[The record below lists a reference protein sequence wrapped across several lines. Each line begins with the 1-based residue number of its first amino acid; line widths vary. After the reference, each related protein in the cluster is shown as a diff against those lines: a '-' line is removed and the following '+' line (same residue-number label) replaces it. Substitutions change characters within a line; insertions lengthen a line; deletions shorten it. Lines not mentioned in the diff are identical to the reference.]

1 MITRL
6 HVKNFKGINDLNLNG
21 FQGLNILLGV
31 NDTGK
36 TGLLKL
42 MYALSK
48 SIRSYS
54 LAQKTS
60 KESFKTILED
70 KLKNTFKPRI
80 SGINE
85 LISSDETEASIEAG
99 FDILGCAIEP
109 LSIHIASDKK
119 RKTTEL
125 RSPQA
130 IGLVNEDF
138 DSIFLPPKEVLSIH
152 RDIIYSR
159 EKGELDGFDD
169 TYYDLAKALERSTTK
184 GRTHN
189 ELKSVIKKLDKLF
202 PDSKIE
208 YSEED
213 KDFYLKRGGKYYSIT
228 LTAEGI
234 RKIGLLTTLI
244 RNRELYSGGHLFVDE
259 PETTLHPVA
268 IRAFMEML
276 LSMSKA
282 NIQIFIATHNY
293 FVLKELEILS
303 RKSNTPVM
311 CYSLMKEG
319 DSISL
324 QSSDLKDSIPDN
336 EIIEESIRLLQDDLN
351 EKLKLKI

>member
-6 HVKNFKGINDLNLNG
+6 HVQNFKGIADLRLNG
-21 FQGLNILLGV
+21 FTGLNVLLGV

-60 KESFKTILED
+60 KESFTTILED
-70 KLKNTFKPRI
+70 KLKHTFKPRI

-85 LISSDETEASIEAG
+85 LISSGETEASIEAG
-99 FDILGCAIEP
+99 FDLLGSRIDP
-109 LSIHIASDKK
+109 LSVHIISDKK

-125 RSPQA
+125 SSPQA
-130 IGLVNEDF
+130 IPLVHEDF
-138 DSIFLPPKEVLSIH
+138 DSVFLPPKEVLSIH

-184 GRTHN
+184 GRTHDA
-189 ELKSVIKKLDKLF
+189 LVTVINKLEKLF
-202 PDSKIE
+202 TQTKVYYDE
-208 YSEED
+208 VAR
-213 KDFYLKRGGKYYSIT
+213 DFYLEKKGTRYSIT
-228 LTAEGI
+228 MAAEGI

-244 RNRELYSGGHLFVDE
+244 RNRELYRDGHLFVDE

-268 IRAFMEML
+268 IRSFMEML
-276 LSMSKA
+276 LEMTKA
-282 NIQIFIATHNY
+282 NIQVFLATHNY
-293 FVLKELEILS
+293 FVLKELEILAKTS
-303 RKSNTPVM
+303 KIPVM
-311 CYSLMKEG
+311 CYSLMK
-319 DSISL
+319 DTDAISVE
-324 QSSDLKDSIPDN
+324 SSDLREAIPDN
-336 EIIEESIRLLQDDLN
+336 EIIEESIRLLQADLRT
-351 EKLKLKI
+351 KI